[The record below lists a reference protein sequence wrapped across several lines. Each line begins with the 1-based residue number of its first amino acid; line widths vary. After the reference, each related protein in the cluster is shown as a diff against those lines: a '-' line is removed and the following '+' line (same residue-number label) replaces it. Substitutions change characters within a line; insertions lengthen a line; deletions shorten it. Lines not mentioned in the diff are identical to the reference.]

1 MPLDHPKCH
10 LTTPNATWQPQMPL
24 DHPRCHLTTPD
35 ATWSAQDD
43 TQGAQGV
50 TMGTQDATWGTRDA
64 TWGTP
69 VTTLGPWVAIFW
81 AQDSH
86 LLAPTYS
93 MIVSVW
99 HKLNHYNSW
108 NNEDTSNLN
117 ITYESLC
124 FGIYRY
130 LNKKLQNGC
139 FLPLH
144 MLLIAW
150 VYQQWFWILCS
161 PKLFLLHFLPICQ
174 AYLFAKHKMLFL
186 VLC

>member
-1 MPLDHPKCH
+1 
-10 LTTPNATWQPQMPL
+10 
-24 DHPRCHLTTPD
+24 
-35 ATWSAQDD
+35 
-43 TQGAQGV
+43 
-50 TMGTQDATWGTRDA
+50 
-64 TWGTP
+64 
-69 VTTLGPWVAIFW
+69 
-81 AQDSH
+81 
-86 LLAPTYS
+86 

-161 PKLFLLHFLPICQ
+161 SKLFCHIFC
-174 AYLFAKHKMLFL
+174 LFAKNTFLQIIKCYFWSFAKMHIYKVQSRLGEKIAKIISKSMVCKTITNIPKHHWGCVIAENIHFEAFFWKNL
-186 VLC
+186 

>member
-1 MPLDHPKCH
+1 MYIFFHKSNYNPHI
-10 LTTPNATWQPQMPL
+10 
-24 DHPRCHLTTPD
+24 
-35 ATWSAQDD
+35 
-43 TQGAQGV
+43 
-50 TMGTQDATWGTRDA
+50 
-64 TWGTP
+64 
-69 VTTLGPWVAIFW
+69 TLHHMVDILILGWIVVNTERYCIVLYCIGIVPILSRIALVLVLLRK
-81 AQDSH
+81 SVNRPG
-86 LLAPTYS
+86 LAPTYS

-108 NNEDTSNLN
+108 NNKDTLNLN

-150 VYQQWFWILCS
+150 VYQ
-161 PKLFLLHFLPICQ
+161 
-174 AYLFAKHKMLFL
+174 
-186 VLC
+186 